1 MAPGSGRALWE
12 VGAAGGTDLFWKV
25 RPMQQHLCPQGGRR
39 SQADKGLPLGRR
51 EAPKRA
57 ISSTNTGVV
66 VTWTQA
72 HYLLALWP

>member
-1 MAPGSGRALWE
+1 
-12 VGAAGGTDLFWKV
+12 
-25 RPMQQHLCPQGGRR
+25 MQQHLCPQGGRR